1 VYQNSKVFRD
11 YLRVIHQYVDEL
23 ELVMDSERI
32 RVIQM
37 DPSRVSELYLEMPK
51 HVFDEYKFT
60 GSEPQHFFLNLD
72 LLVGKGKTPFRKTY
86 KDERVRF
93 DFEANTYSV
102 QLSSD
107 LTRSWTLPLIADEE
121 FEVPPVPKVGNY
133 MTATVMLTVEGL
145 MKVMDDLEDSEGF
158 SISVE
163 PDQVLFSQKSDVRI
177 YNVPVK
183 RGSDALLNIELQKE
197 TKSNYPVGYIRT
209 FVNAVKPLC
218 DYVKIRFGSGY
229 PVEIQAMV
237 PEDVTLKLWCA
248 PRIEEIE

>member
-1 VYQNSKVFRD
+1 M
-11 YLRVIHQYVDEL
+11 
-23 ELVMDSERI
+23 MDSERI

-145 MKVMDDLEDSEGF
+145 MKVMDDLEDSE
-158 SISVE
+158 
-163 PDQVLFSQKSDVRI
+163 D
-177 YNVPVK
+177 NVPVK